1 MLRPADRTG
10 HCPSA
15 PPRPPPPPTGCGPPK
30 VKPLVPTQRPPSR
43 PVCVEYQLPE
53 SIFSLQIKKKQ
64 KNTDPLSCPKVLS
77 YVYTECLCCRLMEG
91 KTEERRGEFP
101 TENRLTLTFTVFPNS
116 SLSFVGLSAP
126 FAFSGGIM
134 LLNE

>member
-1 MLRPADRTG
+1 MWASKGQAAGALPATRLLT
-10 HCPSA
+10 
-15 PPRPPPPPTGCGPPK
+15 RLCGIPITK
-30 VKPLVPTQRPPSR
+30 
-43 PVCVEYQLPE
+43 